1 MINFDKFFL
10 GQVGIIVKNEHEAL
24 EILEACEEEGIDI
37 GDYTASDYKKRPY
50 WYIEHYA
57 LNATGSYSRAIDHV
71 RHVFTYQS
79 YAFDNQI

>member
-10 GQVGIIVKNEHEAL
+10 GQVGIIVKSEHEAL

-37 GDYTASDYKKRPY
+37 GNYTASDYKKRPY

-57 LNATGSYSRAIDHV
+57 LKATGSYSSAIEHV
-71 RHVFTYQS
+71 NHVFTYQS